1 MYLKEPKIMNKEEIK
16 QWIDRWSKL
25 KQTPRVKTVI
35 NIWKKLI

>member
-1 MYLKEPKIMNKEEIK
+1 MKKMNQLQIQ

-25 KQTPRVKTVI
+25 KQTPRVKAVI